1 VLELDGAHVVRVAP
15 RFYIVVHVDTK
26 AAEWTTSNV
35 EGGAYFSRGLGEA
48 AFRDVCAYAARYGTR
63 HRRLR
68 DAVDVVRDEHA
79 AQCEITCDHVLV
91 SK

>member
-1 VLELDGAHVVRVAP
+1 VRNARPALSLNNRRIPVSSYEQSTKDRIGVRMLLD
-15 RFYIVVHVDTK
+15 
-26 AAEWTTSNV
+26 AE
-35 EGGAYFSRGLGEA
+35 ARGLGDA